1 MTDMAQ
7 NITQV
12 NCAKANFRKGRPAH
26 FEVEAIVI
34 HLIDGDQAA
43 ADATFEDEKLTERR
57 SAHYSISQKG
67 EIHQYMAEEDTAY
80 HAGVVHKPT
89 WRGLRRDANGTFVNP
104 NFYTIGI
111 EHEGRANDPW
121 SDAMYEASAELIDG
135 IASRHPKLSTLTRA
149 NVIHHREIRS
159 NKMCPG
165 TKADLGRL
173 IRMAGG
179 RAPDVPDVL
188 FARSAVNV
196 RKGEP
201 SSSAEVVRVIPAGEL
216 VNVKAKVT
224 GESVNGVSVWYQNM
238 DDDFVWGGVL
248 MA

>member
-1 MTDMAQ
+1 MAL

-12 NCAKANFRKGRPAH
+12 TCAKANFRTGRPAH

-34 HLIDGDQAA
+34 HIIDGTQTA
-43 ADATFEDEKLTERR
+43 ADATFTDENLTERR
-57 SAHYSISQKG
+57 SAHYSISQTG
-67 EIHQYMAEEDTAY
+67 EVHQYMTEHDTAY

-89 WRGLRRDANGTFVNP
+89 WSGLRRNPNGTFVNP

-121 SDAMYEASAELIDG
+121 SDALYEASAELIQG

-159 NKMCPG
+159 NKTCPG
-165 TKADLGRL
+165 TKADLARL

-179 RAPDVPDVL
+179 TAPDVPDVL

-201 SSSAEVVRVIPAGEL
+201 SSSAEVIRVIPAGEL
-216 VNVKAKVT
+216 VNVKTKVT
-224 GESVNGVSVWYQNM
+224 GESINGVSVWYQNM
-238 DDDFVWGGVL
+238 DDDFVWGGAL

>member
-1 MTDMAQ
+1 MAQ
-7 NITQV
+7 NITQIP
-12 NCAKANFRKGRPAH
+12 CAKSNFRKGRPAH

-34 HLIDGDQAA
+34 HVIDGDQSA
-43 ADATFEDEKLTERR
+43 ADATFTDDTLTERR
-57 SAHYSISQKG
+57 SAHYSISQRG
-67 EIHQYMAEEDTAY
+67 DIHQYVAEEDTAY
-80 HAGVVHKPT
+80 HAGIVHKPT
-89 WRGLRRDANGTFVNP
+89 WPGLRRNSNGTFINP

-121 SDAMYEASAELIDG
+121 SDEMYKASAELIAS
-135 IASRHPKLSTLTRA
+135 IASRHPRLAPLTRA

-159 NKMCPG
+159 NKTCPG

-173 IRMAGG
+173 IRLAGG
-179 RAPDVPDVL
+179 QAPDVPDVL

-201 SSSAEVVRVIPAGEL
+201 SSGAEVVRVIPAGEL
-216 VNVKAKVT
+216 VNVKARVT
-224 GESVNGVSVWYQNM
+224 GESINGVSVWYQNM
-238 DDDFVWGGVL
+238 DDDFVWGGAL

>member
-1 MTDMAQ
+1 MGL

-12 NCAKANFRKGRPAH
+12 ACADSNFRKGRPAH

-34 HLIDGDQAA
+34 HVIDGSQVA
-43 ADATFEDEKLTERR
+43 ADMTFKDATLTERR

-67 EIHQYMAEEDTAY
+67 EIHRYMTEQDTAF
-80 HAGVVHKPT
+80 HAGVVYKPT
-89 WRGLRRDANGTFVNP
+89 WRGLRRNPDGTFLNP

-121 SDAMYEASAELIDG
+121 SDAMYAASAELIQD
-135 IASRHPKLSTLTRA
+135 IASRHPKLLPLTRA

-159 NKMCPG
+159 NKTCPG
-165 TKADLGRL
+165 TQSDIGRL

-179 RAPDVPDVL
+179 KAPEVPDVL

-201 SSSAEVVRVIPAGEL
+201 STKAELVRVIPAGEL
-216 VNVKAKVT
+216 LNVKARVA
-224 GESVNGVSVWYQNM
+224 GESINGVSVWYQNM
-238 DDDFVWGGVL
+238 DDDFVWGGAVT
-248 MA
+248 A

>member
-1 MTDMAQ
+1 MAL
-7 NITQV
+7 NITQIA
-12 NCAKANFRKGRPAH
+12 CADSNFRRGRPAH

-34 HLIDGDQAA
+34 HVIDGSQAA
-43 ADATFEDEKLTERR
+43 ADSTFTDTNLTERR

-67 EIHQYMAEEDTAY
+67 EIHQYMTEQDTAF

-89 WRGLRRDANGTFVNP
+89 WSGLRRNPDGTFVNP

-121 SDAMYEASAELIDG
+121 SDEMYKASSELIED
-135 IASRHPKLSTLTRA
+135 IMSRHPKLSPLTRA

-159 NKMCPG
+159 NKTCPG
-165 TKADLGRL
+165 TQADIGRL
-173 IRMAGG
+173 VRMAGG
-179 RAPDVPDVL
+179 AAPKVPDVL

-196 RKGEP
+196 RKGQP
-201 SSSAEVVRVIPAGEL
+201 SSKAELVRVIPAGEL
-216 VNVKAKVT
+216 VNVRARVT

-238 DDDFVWGGVL
+238 DDDFVWGGAL

>member
-1 MTDMAQ
+1 MAL
-7 NITQV
+7 NIKPF
-12 NCAKANFRKGRPAH
+12 NCATGNFRKGRPAH

-34 HLIDGDQAA
+34 HLIDGFQSA
-43 ADATFEDEKLTERR
+43 ADATFADEHLTEQR

-89 WRGLRRDANGTFVNP
+89 WRGLRRNSNGTFVNP

-121 SDAMYEASAELIDG
+121 SDAMYEASAELIES
-135 IASRHPKLSTLTRA
+135 IASRHPKLSPLTRA

-159 NKMCPG
+159 NKSCPG
-165 TKADLGRL
+165 TKADLSRL
-173 IRMAGG
+173 IRLAGG
-179 RAPDVPDVL
+179 KAPDVPDVL

-196 RKGEP
+196 RKGVP